1 MLTSE
6 RNNDKLVPNVLH
18 TLAVVA
24 YSLSIPDS
32 SAMDVPVTSKIL
44 KGN

>member
-24 YSLSIPDS
+24 CSLSIPDS
-32 SAMDVPVTSKIL
+32 SAMDVPVTVKIL